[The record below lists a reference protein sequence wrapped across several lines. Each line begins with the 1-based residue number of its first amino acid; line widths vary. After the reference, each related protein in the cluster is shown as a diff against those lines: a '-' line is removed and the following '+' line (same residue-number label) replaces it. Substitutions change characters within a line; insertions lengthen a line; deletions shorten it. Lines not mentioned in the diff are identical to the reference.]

1 MEWNNAHEYAE
12 FKKEQK
18 KLRKKYLAA
27 GMTEE
32 QINAMYKFDLKYL
45 NLRQREA
52 RHTQRLTVTADDE
65 EENAETQNPLLK
77 KFLHNLSTEDTHFKD
92 DRFGWIEQIESEGL
106 YKALNSM
113 SEADKEILTM
123 LLEGYQ
129 QKEIAIKFGVKK
141 AAISRKIGRL
151 KEFIKKFL

>member
-1 MEWNNAHEYAE
+1 MKWNNAHEYALFRE
-12 FKKEQK
+12 EQK

-32 QINAMYKFDLKYL
+32 QIRAMYKFDLKYL

-52 RHTQRLTVTADDE
+52 RHTQRLAVTADDE
-65 EENAETQNPLLK
+65 EKNTETQNPLLK
-77 KFLHNLSTEDTHFKD
+77 KFLHNLSTEDTHFED
-92 DRFGWIEQIESEGL
+92 DRFSWIEQIESKKL
-106 YKALNSM
+106 YKALKAL
-113 SEADKEILTM
+113 SEADKEIITM

-129 QKEIAIKFGVKK
+129 QKDIAIKFGVKK

-151 KEFIKKFL
+151 KEFIKNFL